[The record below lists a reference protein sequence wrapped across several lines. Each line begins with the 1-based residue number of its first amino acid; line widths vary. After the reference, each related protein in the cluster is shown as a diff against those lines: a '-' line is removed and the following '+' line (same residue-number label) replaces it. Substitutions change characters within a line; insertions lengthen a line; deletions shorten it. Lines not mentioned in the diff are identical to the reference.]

1 MIEPGAC
8 KLPEAYGQ
16 QVACSLKCENQQY
29 LIKEILEE
37 RLKAEV
43 ANSFAQNK
51 TADCWHDRVSL
62 EHAEMQQ
69 MEQKTG

>member
-51 TADCWHDRVSL
+51 TADC
-62 EHAEMQQ
+62 
-69 MEQKTG
+69 